1 VREAGCA
8 PVERLG
14 GAPAFAAAALRASRR
29 VAVILTKGGSPA
41 LRAPLMACGFEVVVG
56 PGEATFT
63 SELEVFGDGER
74 HHVIAALGEPF
85 TPADVAGWMAP
96 ALARASTVVVGA
108 QWRDDFRGETLA
120 ALAGDGRT
128 VFLDAQGPGRAPSL
142 GPVRLEGPLEPA
154 WVAGVHALKC
164 SEEEADALLGGTD
177 FAATQ
182 RSGLPL
188 VVVTHGYTGAT
199 LFDHARETTVAGEPV
214 FGLADTVGAGDSF
227 LALMAAATDDG
238 ASPVEAAQ
246 SACDGVSA
254 ILRARR
260 EGGGARRLTGRPR
273 GGRGAEG

>member
-1 VREAGCA
+1 VREAGSA

-14 GAPAFAAAALRASRR
+14 GAPAFAAAALRASGRA
-29 VAVILTKGGSPA
+29 AVILTKGGSPA
-41 LRAPLMACGFEVVVG
+41 LRAPLLACGFEVVVG
-56 PGEATFT
+56 PARATFT

-96 ALARASTVVVGA
+96 ALARASTVVVGS

-128 VFLDAQGPGRAPSL
+128 LFLDAQGPARAPSL
-142 GPVRLEGPLEPA
+142 GPVRLEGPLDPA

-164 SEEEADALLGGTD
+164 SEEEADALLGGRD
-177 FAATQ
+177 LAAAA
-182 RSGLPL
+182 RGGVPL
-188 VVVTHGYTGAT
+188 VVVTQGHTGAT
-199 LFDHARETTVAGEPV
+199 VFEDGRETSVAGEPV
-214 FGLADTVGAGDSF
+214 LGLADAVGAGDSF
-227 LALMAAATDDG
+227 LALMAAAADEG
-238 ASPVEAAQ
+238 ASPVAAAQ

-260 EGGGARRLTGRPR
+260 AGARAGR
-273 GGRGAEG
+273 